1 MSPLLR
7 GNVVGLR
14 TANQPATGVTMERGE
29 PLARKLLMK
38 RSSVLWP
45 LVVMLVLSDPGRG
58 AEFVVLSE
66 RTWDAYVPAG
76 KEVDAIYG
84 DYVLRNDLFTAVI
97 AQGAPWR
104 NANMTVRD
112 VGGCVIDLTVN
123 KPQSDQL
130 SAYYPGARRFDYTL
144 LYISLP
150 EGGMIWNLE
159 QGSVKQVQQ
168 AVKLTADELAKTPV
182 RVEAAVIEVV
192 FGGLPS
198 SGPGPDAQLTYT
210 IHDGDPALGISTTV
224 RNVTNQPVPFFAVD
238 DFRADRTFMTA
249 PRGDTTLVWVYDRL
263 WGQAYGVRAPA
274 HRMRLS
280 GNPAAPRVV
289 EFLINGAESAR
300 VNLNPGQ
307 SVTVQRE
314 LLCAS
319 DLLGLKAVDAA
330 KSGIPLASYRL
341 VVRDGRG
348 DPVPAADITVD
359 LVERVEGQPRRVRY
373 AMARTLSDGTA
384 SLQLPQGNYQ
394 ISVAALG
401 YGRRELTLS
410 VSKDTAGNAPTEL
423 KVGMDTPARVIA
435 SITDEHGQPI
445 PCKVQFIG
453 INGTET
459 PNWFDDT
466 GEHLVRNLYY
476 SHNGKFTLPI
486 PPGDYRVII
495 SRGPEYDA
503 VDTKISVSPGT
514 DVPLKAQLRRVVQTP
529 GWVSADFHSHSS
541 PSGDNVSSQL
551 GRVLNHLCEHIEF
564 APCTEHNRLD
574 TYVPHLKRL
583 GAEHLLAT
591 CVGIE
596 LTGSPGTVNH
606 QNAFPLIRKPRTQ
619 DNGAPQPDPN
629 PEVQI
634 RRLALWDNGSEK
646 LVQTNHP
653 DFGEMFFD
661 RDGDGRYDGGYKG
674 MFAFQDVI
682 EVHPHEGILSGRA
695 FFIQND
701 RIQNHRIFNWLQM
714 INIGHYIPG
723 VVNTDA
729 HYNFHGVGWLRNYV
743 RSSTDDPAKIN
754 VMEMVRNAEKGHIIM
769 TNGPYLEVEA
779 STEGRA
785 EPAIAGDLLVAKS
798 GKVTL
803 HVRVQCPNWFD
814 VDRVQILRNGRPDPN
829 LNWTRKENP
838 DAFSDEVVKFDRK
851 IELRLK
857 QDEHLI
863 VVTVGENSRLGDV
876 MGPAHANR
884 RPVALNNPIFVDV
897 DGDGFEPNGDPLD
910 YPLPLKG
917 GRPVPRGD

>member
-1 MSPLLR
+1 MKARFLIACVFACCLVPC
-7 GNVVGLR
+7 
-14 TANQPATGVTMERGE
+14 TAWA
-29 PLARKLLMK
+29 
-38 RSSVLWP
+38 
-45 LVVMLVLSDPGRG
+45 

-66 RTWDAYVPAG
+66 KTWDAYVPKG

-84 DYVLRNDLFTAVI
+84 DYVLKNDLITAVV

-112 VGGCVIDLTVN
+112 VGGCIIDLTVN
-123 KPQSDQL
+123 SPQSDQL

-144 LYISLP
+144 LRLELP
-150 EGGMIWNLE
+150 EGGMVWDLE
-159 QGSVKQVQQ
+159 QGTVKQIQR
-168 AVKLTADELAKTPV
+168 AARLSAAELTSKPV
-182 RVEAAVIEVV
+182 RVEAPVLRLV

-198 SGPGPDAQLTYT
+198 SGKGPDAELSYT
-210 IHDGDPALGISTTV
+210 VSDGDPAILIRTTV
-224 RNVTNQPVPFFAVD
+224 TNRTDRAVPFFAVD
-238 DFRADRTFMTA
+238 DFRADRTFATA
-249 PRGDTTLVWVYDRL
+249 PRGETRLVWVYDRL
-263 WGQAYGVRAPA
+263 WGQAYGVRAPGL
-274 HRMRLS
+274 RMRLS

-289 EFLINGAESAR
+289 EFLINGAQSAR
-300 VNLNPGQ
+300 IQLQPGK
-307 SVTVQRE
+307 SVTIERE

-319 DLLGLKAVDAA
+319 NLIALKAIDAR
-330 KSGIPLASYRL
+330 KSGIPLARHLL

-348 DPVPAADITVD
+348 DPVPAADVFVD
-359 LVERVEGQPRRVRY
+359 TIAQDGGRTNRTRYGNARTFDDGTLDLELPRGSYQLRVEAV
-373 AMARTLSDGTA
+373 
-384 SLQLPQGNYQ
+384 
-394 ISVAALG
+394 G
-401 YGRRELTLS
+401 YGRREVTLTVPQEAL
-410 VSKDTAGNAPTEL
+410 DGPGREL
-423 KVGMDTPARVIA
+423 RVGMDTPARVIA
-435 SITDEHGQPI
+435 HITDEHGGPI

-453 INGTET
+453 INGTPT

-476 SHNGKFTLPI
+476 SHNGRFIVPI
-486 PPGDYRVII
+486 PPGTYRVII

-503 VDTKISVSPGT
+503 VETKIEVSPGT
-514 DVPLKAQLRRVVQTP
+514 DVPLKTTLRRVVQTP

-564 APCTEHNRLD
+564 APCTEHNRLS
-574 TYVPHLKRL
+574 TYVPHLKKL
-583 GAEHLLAT
+583 NAEHLLAT

-596 LTGSPGTVNH
+596 LTGSPGSVNH
-606 QNAFPLIRKPRTQ
+606 QNAFPLIRKPHTQ
-619 DNGAPQPDPN
+619 DNGAPPPDPN

-674 MFAFQDVI
+674 MFAYQDVI

-695 FFIQND
+695 FFIQNG

-714 INIGHYIPG
+714 INMGHYIPG

-754 VMEMVRNAEKGHIIM
+754 VMEMVRNAEKGHVIL
-769 TNGPYLEVEA
+769 TNGPYLEVEV
-779 STEGRA
+779 STPGQDRKF
-785 EPAIAGDLLVAKS
+785 IAGDLVPAKD
-798 GKVTL
+798 GKVTV
-803 HVRVQCPNWFD
+803 HIRVQCPNWFD
-814 VDRVQILRNGRPDPN
+814 IDRVQVLRNGRPDPD
-829 LNWTRKENP
+829 LNWTRSNNP
-838 DAFSDEVVKFDRK
+838 DAFADGVVKFDRTFTL
-851 IELRLK
+851 ELK
-857 QDEHLI
+857 SDEHII
-863 VVTVGENSRLGDV
+863 VVALGENSRLGDV

-884 RPVALNNPIFVDV
+884 RPVALNNPIFIDV

-917 GRPVPRGD
+917 GRPVPKE